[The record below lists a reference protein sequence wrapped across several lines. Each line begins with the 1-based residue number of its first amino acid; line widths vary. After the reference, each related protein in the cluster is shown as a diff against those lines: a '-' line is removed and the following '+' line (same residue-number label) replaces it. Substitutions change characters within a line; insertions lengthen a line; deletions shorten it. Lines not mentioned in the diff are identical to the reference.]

1 MKRSSSYG
9 QNLFAW
15 LLAGFFVVGG
25 TLNIFAS
32 PDIVADYQRWGYPD
46 RFHYLTGALE
56 WLAAVLIAAPVTRY
70 VGSLLAGGIMISA
83 AATVVLHG
91 EYDHALAPLIVLA
104 LVAVNTWI
112 SKRSTRV
119 KGFSPGG

>member
-1 MKRSSSYG
+1 MKKPTYG
-9 QNLFAW
+9 ENLFAW

-32 PDIVADYQRWGYPD
+32 PDIVADYQRWGYPP

-56 WLAAVLIAAPVTRY
+56 WLAAVLIAAPMTRY

-83 AATVVLHG
+83 AATVVLNG
-91 EYDHALAPLIVLA
+91 EHDHAIAPLIVLA
-104 LVAVNTWI
+104 LVAVNAWV
-112 SKRSTRV
+112 TRRRAQT
-119 KGFSPGG
+119 KGFSPKG